1 MISGSGEYKSEPSLK
16 AFAEL
21 LKNHY
26 GARCTLSLGK
36 DGIAAAAGACRN
48 SFLTAAWGAVQ

>member
-36 DGIAAAAGACRN
+36 DGIAELRELARIR
-48 SFLTAAWGAVQ
+48 S